1 MEVLGV
7 GRSLL
12 TWMVRALGLCVRFFL
27 HKEMEM
33 SDLGETSYSPPPP
46 NTHTHRRTHT
56 QAETAVGCLGPAS
69 LFGLSCALLE
79 HLLLLFAHPIV
90 SNSFLPHGL

>member
-12 TWMVRALGLCVRFFL
+12 TWMVRALGLYVRFFF

-33 SDLGETSYSPPPP
+33 SDLGETSYPPPTSQHTHTHTH
-46 NTHTHRRTHT
+46 THTHRLR
-56 QAETAVGCLGPAS
+56 
-69 LFGLSCALLE
+69 
-79 HLLLLFAHPIV
+79 
-90 SNSFLPHGL
+90 LPWAA